1 LVILTKE
8 YAGGRIYLRKE
19 AARMK
24 KVEIYDTTLRDGAQG
39 ESVAFTLD
47 DKLKIAE
54 KLDEFG
60 IDFVEGGWPGSNP
73 KDITF
78 FSRVKN
84 RKFKKVKV
92 VAFGSTRRKNFSADR
107 DPFLAKL
114 LESGVEYI
122 TIFGKSWD
130 LHVRE
135 VLKISPDDNLKLIE
149 DSVKFLRRRDRRVFF
164 DAEHFFD
171 GYKKNPEYALKTL
184 LVAEGAGA
192 EKIVLCDTNGGS
204 LPFEIEDIAR
214 TISSRIKTPLGIHT
228 HNDSGL
234 AVANSITAVKAGL
247 IHVQG
252 TINGIGERCGNA
264 DLSVIIPILQLKM
277 GYACV
282 EDKNLVYLTEVSR
295 FIYEIANIV
304 PPNSQPFVGLSAF
317 AHKGGIHVDAVN
329 KNPETYEHISPSMVG
344 NERRILLSELSGKS
358 TILQKA
364 KKYRLDENPEI
375 IKKILDNVANLEN
388 EGYQFEAA
396 EGSFDI
402 MVRKTLGEYRKLFT
416 IEGFRVIVE
425 KRGSRVVSEATVKI
439 RVDRAVEHTASEGN
453 GPVNALDNALRKA
466 LVKFYPEI
474 ETMKL
479 TDYRVR
485 ILHPEEATAAV
496 TRVVIETR
504 DENETWGTIGVSEN
518 IIEASWKALIDSI
531 EYKLHKKRGTVIVKG
546 KASSGRT

>member
-1 LVILTKE
+1 MKAYQGVFGINEVKGD
-8 YAGGRIYLRKE
+8 YK
-19 AARMK
+19 MK

-39 ESVAFTLD
+39 ESVAFTIK
-47 DKLKIAE
+47 DKLRIAE

-60 IDFVEGGWPGSNP
+60 IDFIEGGFPGSNP
-73 KDITF
+73 KDISF
-78 FSRVKN
+78 FKRVKN
-84 RKFKKVKV
+84 KKFTNVKI
-92 VAFGSTRRKNFSADR
+92 VAFGSTRRKNCSADN
-107 DPFLAKL
+107 DPFLRKL

-130 LHVRE
+130 LHVQE
-135 VLKISPDDNLKLIE
+135 VLRITPSENLNLIE
-149 DSVKFLRRRDRRVFF
+149 DSIKFLKGQGRRVFF

-171 GYKKNPEYALKTL
+171 GYKKNTEYALKTL
-184 LVAEGAGA
+184 TVAESAGA

-204 LPFEIEDIAR
+204 LPFEIEE
-214 TISSRIKTPLGIHT
+214 TVKKVSGRIKVPLGIHT

-234 AVANSITAVKAGL
+234 AVSNSITAVRAGVM
-247 IHVQG
+247 HVQG
-252 TINGIGERCGNA
+252 TVNGIGERCGNA

-277 GYACV
+277 GYRCV
-282 EDKNLVYLTEVSR
+282 DDKNLVHLTEVSR
-295 FIYEIANIV
+295 FIYETANMI
-304 PPNSQPFVGLSAF
+304 PPNSQPFVGMSAF

-329 KNPETYEHISPSMVG
+329 KNPVTYEHVDPVKVG

-364 KKYRLDENPEI
+364 KNYNLDKDPES
-375 IKKILDNVANLEN
+375 IKKILDNVTSLEN

-425 KRGSRVVSEATVKI
+425 KRGEKVVSEATVKI
-439 RVDRAVEHTASEGN
+439 RVDKTVEHTASEGN

-496 TRVVIETR
+496 TRVIIETT
-504 DENETWGTIGVSEN
+504 DEDGSWGTIGVSEN

-531 EYKLHKKRGTVIVKG
+531 EYKLHKNNGSRQ
-546 KASSGRT
+546 